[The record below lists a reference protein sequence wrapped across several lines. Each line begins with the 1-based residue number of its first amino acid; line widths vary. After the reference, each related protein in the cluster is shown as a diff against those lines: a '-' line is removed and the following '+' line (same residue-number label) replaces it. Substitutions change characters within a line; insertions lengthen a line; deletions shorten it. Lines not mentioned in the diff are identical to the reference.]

1 MIQRIQSVYLLVVT
15 ILIIICL
22 CSPVGSY
29 IGSDYSVSALT
40 NLCLTM
46 ADGTKDYAPWAL
58 FVILLVVAVLA
69 FGTIFLF
76 KKRMLQI
83 RLTIFS
89 TILLIGYYATLVTF
103 IFMLKEESMT
113 FSPSWTVCL
122 PLVAIILNWL
132 AIRAIGKD
140 EVLVKSHDGWRQAK
154 GIIMYHFKSL
164 QDSSWGRVYYER
176 ESFFYL
182 VISIR

>member
-1 MIQRIQSVYLLVVT
+1 MLNAVKNLIT
-15 ILIIICL
+15 IHFVFSGFSLRL
-22 CSPVGSY
+22 E
-29 IGSDYSVSALT
+29 SDYSVSALT

-113 FSPSWTVCL
+113 FSLSWTVCL

-140 EVLVKSHDGWRQAK
+140 EVLVKAYDR
-154 GIIMYHFKSL
+154 L
-164 QDSSWGRVYYER
+164 R
-176 ESFFYL
+176 
-182 VISIR
+182 

>member
-89 TILLIGYYATLVTF
+89 TILL
-103 IFMLKEESMT
+103 KEESMT

-140 EVLVKSHDGWRQAK
+140 EVLVKAYDR
-154 GIIMYHFKSL
+154 L
-164 QDSSWGRVYYER
+164 R
-176 ESFFYL
+176 
-182 VISIR
+182 